1 MYQLAIFDL
10 DGTLVN
16 SIADLGGTANRLLEQ
31 RGLPT
36 HPLDAYYRFVGNGV
50 HKLCERCLPADTP
63 ADEVERFFAA
73 FNEDYS
79 RHCLDKTA
87 PYAGIPEVLEQL
99 RSAGVHIA
107 VASNKTQPFVEKIV
121 KHYFGENGFDQILGS
136 SDSRP
141 KKPSPEIISVILEN
155 AGMTPEQAVMIG
167 DSNRGHPHRQKCRR
181 TFHRLHLGLSW
192 QGRTGRGRRRRS
204 GGKAGRSAEIHANVT
219 GSSFIF
225 SGISGKIEIC
235 LTIPSFLDI
244 MGSVTNA
251 GTVRQERCRDVPA

>member
-87 PYAGIPEVLEQL
+87 PMPASPKCWNSCAAPGYTSPWHPTRPSLL
-99 RSAGVHIA
+99 WKRS
-107 VASNKTQPFVEKIV
+107 
-121 KHYFGENGFDQILGS
+121 
-136 SDSRP
+136 
-141 KKPSPEIISVILEN
+141 
-155 AGMTPEQAVMIG
+155 
-167 DSNRGHPHRQKCRR
+167 
-181 TFHRLHLGLSW
+181 
-192 QGRTGRGRRRRS
+192 
-204 GGKAGRSAEIHANVT
+204 
-219 GSSFIF
+219 
-225 SGISGKIEIC
+225 
-235 LTIPSFLDI
+235 
-244 MGSVTNA
+244 
-251 GTVRQERCRDVPA
+251 

>member
-73 FNEDYS
+73 FNEDYG

-167 DSNRGHPHRQKCRR
+167 DSNVDIR
-181 TFHRLHLGLSW
+181 TAKNAGVHSIGCTWGF
-192 QGRTGRGRRRRS
+192 RGRDELAE
-204 GGKAGRSAEIHANVT
+204 AGADDLAEKPEDLLKFT
-219 GSSFIF
+219 
-225 SGISGKIEIC
+225 
-235 LTIPSFLDI
+235 L
-244 MGSVTNA
+244 M
-251 GTVRQERCRDVPA
+251 

>member
-155 AGMTPEQAVMIG
+155 AGMTPEQ
-167 DSNRGHPHRQKCRR
+167 
-181 TFHRLHLGLSW
+181 
-192 QGRTGRGRRRRS
+192 RS
-204 GGKAGRSAEIHANVT
+204 
-219 GSSFIF
+219 
-225 SGISGKIEIC
+225 
-235 LTIPSFLDI
+235 
-244 MGSVTNA
+244 
-251 GTVRQERCRDVPA
+251 

>member
-121 KHYFGENGFDQILGS
+121 KHYFGENG
-136 SDSRP
+136 SDPGQQRQ
-141 KKPSPEIISVILEN
+141 PSQKAF
-155 AGMTPEQAVMIG
+155 AGDHLCDFGKRRHDTGTGGHDRRFQ
-167 DSNRGHPHRQKCRR
+167 RGHPHRQKCRR

-251 GTVRQERCRDVPA
+251 GTVRQERCRDIPA

>member
-1 MYQLAIFDL
+1 MHSFPFDKTPVMYYNRNESISRENCGVCCRFPGEVRSDPFTYQLAIFDL

-167 DSNRGHPHRQKCRR
+167 DSNVDIR
-181 TFHRLHLGLSW
+181 TAKNAGVHSIGCTWGF
-192 QGRTGRGRRRRS
+192 RGRDELAE
-204 GGKAGRSAEIHANVT
+204 AGADDLAEKPEDLLKFT
-219 GSSFIF
+219 
-225 SGISGKIEIC
+225 
-235 LTIPSFLDI
+235 L
-244 MGSVTNA
+244 M
-251 GTVRQERCRDVPA
+251 